1 MMDFKLKAPMRAFW
15 SLAAPFV
22 KAWMGFLMRPIIV
35 NRLPEGLKPPYLIIS
50 NHVTVYDGLIVA
62 LYSKHLP
69 VVVFDDVQR
78 LDFLKTLLFEN
89 SGVIFK
95 PVGIPDP
102 LVVRHMV
109 KARDAGRN
117 ILLYPEG
124 EITWTGDSKPLE
136 HNLARLVKLL
146 RMPVVLAKFK
156 GGYAKQPNWA
166 NSARKGRCQLEY
178 DLLLTPE
185 QLDVMDDTQ
194 ILQHLSSAHRHSE
207 IDWLASEQGEA
218 FRYSS
223 SMPTLGLQL
232 LLFCCPSCKGTNCM
246 KTDASSI
253 HCEKC
258 GYSATLDA
266 NLRLAVAPDKKPAI
280 DDIRQWYGWQLG
292 YWKETIRRRSTQG
305 GTILRADSNDILSS
319 PIEGHR
325 LARTGHGPV
334 VLDNGG
340 IHFSDTDG
348 NVMTIQIEEIR
359 AVHSVKFSANRD
371 YRLLI
376 RTSADFFL
384 IPLVEPNLPVLSW
397 ELAIEEMIAM
407 AEEMKG
413 AGKAAPTP

>member
-1 MMDFKLKAPMRAFW
+1 MDFKLKAPMKAFW
-15 SLAAPFV
+15 SLAVPFV
-22 KAWMGFLMRPIIV
+22 KVWMGFLMKPTVID
-35 NRLPEGLKPPYLIIS
+35 RLPDDLKPPYLIIS

-62 LYSKHLP
+62 LYSRHLP
-69 VVVFDDVQR
+69 VVVFDDVQK

-136 HNLARLVKLL
+136 RNLARLVKLL

-166 NSARKGRCQLEY
+166 NSTRNGRCQLEY

-185 QLDVMDDTQ
+185 QLDAMDDTQ
-194 ILQHLSSAHRHSE
+194 VLQRLSSAHRHSE
-207 IDWLASEQGEA
+207 IDWLRSEQGEA

-223 SMPTLGLQL
+223 NLPALGLQL
-232 LLFCCPSCKGTNCM
+232 LLFCCLSCKGTNCM
-246 KTDASSI
+246 KSDASGIRCSR
-253 HCEKC
+253 C

-266 NLRLAVAPDKKPAI
+266 NLRMTADLGKKPVI
-280 DDIRQWYGWQLG
+280 DDIREWYGWQLG
-292 YWKETIRRRSTQG
+292 YWKETIRRRSEQG
-305 GTILRADSNDILSS
+305 GAILRADSNDILSS
-319 PIEGHR
+319 PIGGHK
-325 LARTGHGPV
+325 LAKTGQGPV
-334 VLDNGG
+334 MLDNGG
-340 IHFSDTDG
+340 LHFTDTEG
-348 NVMTIQIEEIR
+348 KVRTIQIGEVK
-359 AVHSVKFSANRD
+359 AVHSVKFSANKD

-376 RTSADFFL
+376 RTGADFFM

-407 AEEMKG
+407 AEERKE
-413 AGKAAPTP
+413 AGIAKQ